1 MARNYLDSIIG
12 KSSYTGQRAYNV
24 ADAAIDAVIQNMNRP
39 VPNTPAPQPTRKT
52 STRKRQAKPKTK
64 KTIDVSKGGEYI
76 VKAGDTLSS
85 ILKETTGSYK
95 NYREIAKANGI
106 SDPNKIYAGMKIKI
120 PGYNGTADSKQD
132 ATPAVSGTGQGS
144 TGGAKGGTAAGAS
157 SGSAVAKQD
166 SLIRNTTKT
175 LADSAA
181 RLQTAA
187 RDTIS
192 RAGSTRIPRD
202 TVAQDT
208 VASNNRESTLSEDN
222 SNTGRTKHHVRIP
235 KYVLENPELDLYSNM
250 NGTQSYMGGASDAI
264 RYNTVKK
271 QYPQQEGEDN
281 IAYHKRLMRQIELND
296 MARKSGAVK
305 SVYPEFYALLSRT
318 GVGQA
323 ISMVRGIGS
332 LIRNLRNRGNQ
343 QSSNSDNSNV
353 VTIGEGDNVGGDGTI
368 GQQASSYTRGF
379 DRKPKQN
386 LATVKPKQTYSTP
399 RTSNI
404 KPRQPKSINT
414 HVGVQRTQ
422 KPAAVNTRRWQGTS
436 KWGNIKG
443 WGQPGKGGW
452 QTKPT
457 TTSTRVEAKP
467 ADIKPNSTAQKK
479 WNNTF
484 QHKQARGWQHV
495 KRRR

>member
-1 MARNYLDSIIG
+1 MV
-12 KSSYTGQRAYNV
+12 KV
-24 ADAAIDAVIQNMNRP
+24 VILVRER
-39 VPNTPAPQPTRKT
+39 RKT
-52 STRKRQAKPKTK
+52 SIRKKQAKPKTK
-64 KTIDVSKGGEYI
+64 KAIDVSKGGEYV

-120 PGYNGTADSKQD
+120 PGYKEVADSKQD
-132 ATPAVSGTGQGS
+132 TTPAASGTGQGN
-144 TGGAKGGTAAGAS
+144 TGGARGGMAAGAS
-157 SGSAVAKQD
+157 SGSAVTKQD
-166 SLIRNTTKT
+166 SLGRNPVKAA
-175 LADSAA
+175 LDSVA

-192 RAGSTRIPRD
+192 RADSTRIPRD

-208 VASNNRESTLSEDN
+208 IAKDTVAANNRELTLSGGD

-250 NGTQSYMGGASDAI
+250 NEVRPYMGGASGAI
-264 RYNTVKK
+264 RYNTVRK
-271 QYPQQEGEDN
+271 QYPQQEGEDD

-296 MARKSGAVK
+296 MARKSGAVE

-332 LIRNLRNRGNQ
+332 LVRNLRNRGNQ

-399 RTSNI
+399 RTSNV

-457 TTSTRVEAKP
+457 TTNTRVETKP

-479 WNNTF
+479 WSNTS